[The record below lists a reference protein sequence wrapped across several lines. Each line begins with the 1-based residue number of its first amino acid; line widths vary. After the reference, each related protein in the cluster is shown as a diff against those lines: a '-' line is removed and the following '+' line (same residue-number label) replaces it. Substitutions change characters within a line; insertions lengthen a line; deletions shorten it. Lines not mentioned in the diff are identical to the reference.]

1 MASLKTGSLRTC
13 SDWWER
19 SSSAGT
25 LSCSDSFCNKTL
37 DTAQAVS
44 AEEILSGQGG
54 TQAQTES
61 KEAHSINYKRELH
74 GRELHEVAKS
84 V

>member
-1 MASLKTGSLRTC
+1 LIQRKLFRQ
-13 SDWWER
+13 
-19 SSSAGT
+19 
-25 LSCSDSFCNKTL
+25 K
-37 DTAQAVS
+37 
-44 AEEILSGQGG
+44 EILSGQGG

-84 V
+84 VREFLYHHLMSL